1 MNNNIKEALRCR
13 AQELDVALPKLMQHY
28 AMEMEYPTTL
38 PHMPAA
44 RLLCYSAESVVAE
57 KWQAMVQLKEMNSRM
72 KDIYDLWF
80 LSRTRSFAYTVLKE
94 AVARTFARR
103 GTDPATYLH
112 LTTPEYMAAQQPE
125 WAAYVRKLKAA
136 SYRKKAAVSIPS
148 RDMAEVM
155 AEIIGWLEPVMQD
168 EPLRT
173 WKPGK
178 GWK

>member
-1 MNNNIKEALRCR
+1 M
-13 AQELDVALPKLMQHY
+13 
-28 AMEMEYPTTL
+28 
-38 PHMPAA
+38 
-44 RLLCYSAESVVAE
+44 
-57 KWQAMVQLKEMNSRM
+57 
-72 KDIYDLWF
+72 
-80 LSRTRSFAYTVLKE
+80 
-94 AVARTFARR
+94 
-103 GTDPATYLH
+103 GT
-112 LTTPEYMAAQQPE
+112 
-125 WAAYVRKLKAA
+125 YVRKLKAA